1 MPEVTDET
9 VAKGRG
15 GERLGELEVVSVKK
29 LFAGLMD
36 ILNLVA
42 EVIGGDAIL
51 QELAE
56 AFVVVVGLHEFDG
69 GLSLLVEEGDMTAM
83 GREINHGLRGIAKSL
98 EGDGSVLYGVG
109 DVTDV
114 VEKHGELRVES

>member
-1 MPEVTDET
+1 MCGEELEIAGGTMPKVTDEA

-42 EVIGGDAIL
+42 EVIGGDSIR

-56 AFVVVVGLHEFDG
+56 AFVIVVGLHEFDG
-69 GLSLLVEEGDMTAM
+69 GLSLLVEEV
-83 GREINHGLRGIAKSL
+83 I
-98 EGDGSVLYGVG
+98 
-109 DVTDV
+109 
-114 VEKHGELRVES
+114 

>member
-1 MPEVTDET
+1 MCGEKLEIAGGTMPEVTDET

-56 AFVVVVGLHEFDG
+56 AFVAGSRERANRASRRAYGL
-69 GLSLLVEEGDMTAM
+69 EEGYA
-83 GREINHGLRGIAKSL
+83 
-98 EGDGSVLYGVG
+98 
-109 DVTDV
+109 
-114 VEKHGELRVES
+114 